1 MQTTAVLPEGL
12 TVRAPEMSD
21 AEAIFGLISAYNTGL
36 VGLPDCTLAEIEDGI
51 EDPGFDRA
59 ADGWLVIARDG
70 ALVGYG
76 IAYGRAGRQTIE
88 IQVTSPVPGVAAWL
102 FDRAML
108 RADEMGRAA
117 GHAEITVD
125 TFVYRDDGRL
135 LALLDEHAFTP
146 GTTYHRMRVDHTGPV
161 EAPEVPDG
169 VVVRRGALD
178 DAAQWT
184 AHEVIID
191 CFRGQYG
198 FTPRP
203 HDEWVAVRNASSTM
217 SWSQFTLL
225 EIDGRAVAVRDCS
238 DNFLGENCGHI
249 GMLGVVEEFRGRG
262 LAKFLLRDAFALDA
276 AAGRDG
282 TILLVDTNNPT
293 PALDL
298 YLSVGFT
305 PTLVFEGWER
315 TLPIS

>member
-12 TVRAPEMSD
+12 TVRAPEVGD
-21 AEAIFGLISAYNTGL
+21 AEAIFGLVSAYNTGL
-36 VGLPDCTLAEIEDGI
+36 VGLPDCTLAQVGEGI
-51 EDPGFDRA
+51 ADPGFDCA
-59 ADGWLVIARDG
+59 ADGWLVIAEDG
-70 ALVGYG
+70 APVGYG
-76 IAYGRAGRQTIE
+76 TTFGRVGRQSIE
-88 IQVTSPVPGVAAWL
+88 IQLTSTVPGVAAWL
-102 FDRAML
+102 FDRTML
-108 RADEMGRAA
+108 RADEMGREA

-125 TFVYRDDGRL
+125 TFVYRDDESLR
-135 LALLDEHAFTP
+135 ALLSEHAFTT

-169 VVVRRGALD
+169 VVVRRGAP
-178 DAAQWT
+178 DAATQWV
-184 AHEVIID
+184 AHELIID
-191 CFRGQYG
+191 TFRGQYG
-198 FTPRP
+198 FSPRP
-203 HDEWVAVRNASSTM
+203 HDEWVEMRDASS
-217 SWSQFTLL
+217 SWSQLTLL

-238 DNFLGENCGHI
+238 DDFLGENCGHV
-249 GMLGVVEEFRGRG
+249 GMLGVLEEFRGRG

-305 PTLVFEGWER
+305 PTLVFEGWQR
-315 TLPIS
+315 TLPVS